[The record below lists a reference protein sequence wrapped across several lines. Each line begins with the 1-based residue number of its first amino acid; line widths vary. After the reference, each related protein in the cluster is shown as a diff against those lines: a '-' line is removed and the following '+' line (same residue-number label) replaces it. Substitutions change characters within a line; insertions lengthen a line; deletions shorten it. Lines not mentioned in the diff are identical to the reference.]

1 MAGFLLRGHRM
12 HKLVLAAIL
21 LFATPAHAQ
30 APGDELATFLK
41 AKMQKE
47 RIPALQ
53 VAVVQHGKI
62 VTSTAY
68 GLADVEHDVPATT
81 SSIFSIN
88 SCTKAFTGV
97 AIMQLSEA
105 GKLLIDDPVS
115 KYLDDLPLA
124 WRAITIRQV
133 LAHVSGLP
141 NIIDN
146 KEHLIGDGTEAS
158 AWAAVKAL
166 PLEFKAGAR
175 YSYNQTGY
183 VMLGRIIDKLSGM
196 PFADFIAK
204 RQFEPAGMTHTRFG
218 DSSDVVPLTARS
230 YSYLANTDGVWRK
243 GDRLLAT
250 YATFPGYFR
259 TGAGILSTADDVAK
273 WLIALQSG
281 KLLKDKASVTALW
294 TPVVLNNGTTAG
306 TNELLNGSGLGWPVT
321 MRTDH
326 PAAGPIGGMRSAFFV
341 YPKDDLSVV
350 VLTNLQGANPE
361 YFIDEVAA
369 YYLPGMHEADG
380 FGLPPAV
387 KAFRAELLRRGFQQA
402 PRIFRSM
409 LAKPS
414 EAELNAWGYKLR
426 EQQPPDQA
434 LAIFRLNAANN
445 PGSWN
450 AHDSLAEALEA
461 TGDRA
466 GAIEHFKRSLALNP
480 GNSNATEHLK
490 MLEAPP
496 ARQN

>member
-1 MAGFLLRGHRM
+1 MN
-12 HKLVLAAIL
+12 KLVLAAIFL
-21 LFATPAHAQ
+21 LAAPAHAQ
-30 APGDELATFLK
+30 VPDEGLATFLQT
-41 AKMQKE
+41 KMRKE

-53 VAVVQHGKI
+53 VAVVRHGKI
-62 VTSTAY
+62 VTSAAY
-68 GLADVEHDVPATT
+68 GIADVEHDVPATP
-81 SSIFSIN
+81 SSVFSIN

-105 GKLLIDDPVS
+105 GKLAIDDPVS
-115 KYLDDLPLA
+115 KYLDDLPPA

-133 LAHVSGLP
+133 LSHTSGLP
-141 NIIDN
+141 NIIDE

-158 AWAAVKAL
+158 AWTAVKAR
-166 PLEFKAGAR
+166 PLEFEAGAR

-183 VMLGRIIDKLSGM
+183 VMLGRIIHKLSGM
-196 PFADFIAK
+196 PFTEFIAK
-204 RQFEPAGMTHTRFG
+204 QQFEPAGMAHTRFG
-218 DSSDVVPLTARS
+218 DSSDVVPQTARS

-243 GDRLLAT
+243 GDRLMAT
-250 YATFPGYFR
+250 YATFPGYMR
-259 TGAGILSTADDVAK
+259 TAAGILSTADDVAT

-294 TPVVLNNGTTAG
+294 TPVVLNDGTTAG

-341 YPKDDLSVV
+341 YPRDDLSVV
-350 VLTNLQGANPE
+350 VLTNLQGASPE
-361 YFIDEVAA
+361 YLIDEVAA
-369 YYLPGMHEADG
+369 YYIPGMHEADG

-387 KAFRAELLRRGFQQA
+387 KAFRTELLRRGFAQA
-402 PRIFRSM
+402 PRILRSM
-409 LAKPS
+409 RLKPS

-426 EQQPPDQA
+426 EQAQQDQA
-434 LAIFRLNAANN
+434 LAIFRLNVARH
-445 PGSWN
+445 PDSWN

-466 GAIEHFKRSLALNP
+466 GAIEHYKRSLVLNP
-480 GNSNATEHLK
+480 ANANATEHLK
-490 MLEAPP
+490 QATSP
-496 ARQN
+496 ARSQ